1 MPFIDELL
9 NYKNDIFI
17 ETGTYQGD
25 TINRVVNNKIYKP
38 TKIISLE
45 LSDVFFNNCIKR
57 FQNNSNI
64 QIYKA
69 NSKYELYNIIKDINC
84 PITFWLDSH
93 WSGVVNI
100 GCDPE
105 TLCPILYELEQ
116 IKQHPIKTHT
126 IMIDDIRLMDNI
138 HFPVSLEEITKK
150 ILEINPNYVIKYY
163 DDYTA
168 KNDILVAYIED
179 KICIHKYLTTC
190 KTNLQPPGFGDFL
203 RGTIA
208 LYNFSE
214 LYNYKLYIDSEHPI
228 FNFLKPNTNFT
239 INNIDTIEL
248 LSPLTYPYIYD
259 RIKRLFESNKSF
271 SIMTNSFYT
280 IENNKLI
287 NYGKISNNCKN
298 YLKNILSPSIEIENK
313 IKYIF
318 DSIYNIDINS
328 DYKIIHLRLGDNFL
342 HNNLYNNDLYNT
354 YYQKIYNL
362 VNNNINTKY
371 ILISD
376 SSYIANQLKL
386 NIKQLYYWDNL
397 KIHLGDLKNNSD
409 GIFDTLIDFFI
420 ISRSKEILSNGSGFS
435 IVISEIYDIKYI
447 YI

>member
-1 MPFIDELL
+1 MFFLIIVL
-9 NYKNDIFI
+9 NDF
-17 ETGTYQGD
+17 
-25 TINRVVNNKIYKP
+25 R
-38 TKIISLE
+38 II
-45 LSDVFFNNCIKR
+45 
-57 FQNNSNI
+57 QM
-64 QIYKA
+64 YKA

-93 WSGVVNI
+93 WSGVANI

-116 IKQHPIKTHT
+116 IKHHPIKTHT

-138 HFPVSLEEITKK
+138 HFPVTLEEITKK
-150 ILEINPNYVIKYY
+150 ILEINPNYIIKYY

-168 KNDILVAYIED
+168 KKDILVAYIEN
-179 KICIHKYLTTC
+179 KFCIHKYLTIC
-190 KTNLQPPGFGDFL
+190 KTNPQPPGFGDFL

-214 LYNYKLYIDSEHPI
+214 IYNYKLYLDSEHPI
-228 FNFLKPNTNFT
+228 FKFLKPNKIFT
-239 INNIDTIEL
+239 INNMDIIEL
-248 LSPLTYPYIYD
+248 LPPLSYTDIYN
-259 RIKRLFESNKSF
+259 RIKQLFESNNSF

-280 IENNKLI
+280 IKNNNLI
-287 NYGKISNNCKN
+287 NYGKISENCKN
-298 YLKNILSPSIEIENK
+298 YLKDILFPSIEIEDK

-318 DSIYNIDINS
+318 NSIYNIDINS
-328 DYKIIHLRLGDNFL
+328 DYKIIHLRLGDYYL
-342 HNNLYNNDLYNT
+342 HNNIFDNNLYNS

-376 SSYIANQLKL
+376 SSNIAKELKI
-386 NIKQLYYWDNL
+386 NIKQLYYWDNI
-397 KIHLGDLKNNSD
+397 KIHLGDLKNNID

-420 ISRSKEILSNGSGFS
+420 MSKSNEILSNGSGFS
-435 IVISEIYDIKYI
+435 IVISEIYDINYTYI
-447 YI
+447 